1 MDDWQIIVIGITL
14 LCVAILGYILKTWR
28 DIARI
33 EGRLDSIQKDL
44 ELQRDERESLRVRL
58 RKLEKETET

>member
-28 DIARI
+28 DIARR
-33 EGRLDSIQKDL
+33 EGRLDSVQTDL
-44 ELQRDERESLRVRL
+44 ELQKDERESLRVRL

>member
-33 EGRLDSIQKDL
+33 EGRLDSVQKDL
-44 ELQRDERESLRVRL
+44 ELQKDERESLRVRL

>member
-33 EGRLDSIQKDL
+33 EGRLDSVQKDL
-44 ELQRDERESLRVRL
+44 ELQKDERESLRVRL
-58 RKLEKETET
+58 RKLEGETGT

>member
-33 EGRLDSIQKDL
+33 EGRLDSVQKDL
-44 ELQRDERESLRVRL
+44 ELQKDECESLRVRL
-58 RKLEKETET
+58 RKLEGETGT